1 MSCVTSILRRAL
13 AVCLF
18 MTLLLSAAPMLVVHA
33 EEAEDGSPVVIT
45 LDPGHGGKK
54 SADGST
60 GTGTAAAEKFGGK
73 NELFYTMSISA
84 YCKERLEQY
93 QNVEV
98 YLTRE
103 NNEDCPGL
111 VERADMAKA
120 HGSDALIS
128 IHSNSASNASAKG
141 AEIII
146 PNRNLHAKIGEDSEA
161 CAGVIL
167 NTMVEQTGVTR
178 RRIYTKDSSAD
189 RYADNS
195 VADHFQVI
203 RHGKIHEIGVVMIV
217 ECAFLSCEE
226 DYINHFSDEDK
237 LRAMGYSIADGLAAY
252 YNLVP
257 IPEMELIH
265 TSNDE
270 LRYLDESGVQIGQ
283 AFAPGQFD
291 GWNNVLE
298 IEEGSIHTLVDWGW
312 IAYRGDT
319 LQFGYLVNDTEVFDD
334 SFTVEAEQPVLDAAA
349 NLGAPHASRFKGELD
364 TSLFK
369 LGENTV
375 KFCVRLNGELTE
387 VLREYTVTV
396 TERVTEA
403 PTEAPTEPVTEAP
416 SEEAT
421 TTVAETDTQPAP
433 TTGCGS
439 VLSVS
444 VLLIALLGAAFV
456 WQKKE

>member
-1 MSCVTSILRRAL
+1 
-13 AVCLF
+13 
-18 MTLLLSAAPMLVVHA
+18 
-33 EEAEDGSPVVIT
+33 
-45 LDPGHGGKK
+45 
-54 SADGST
+54 
-60 GTGTAAAEKFGGK
+60 
-73 NELFYTMSISA
+73 
-84 YCKERLEQY
+84 
-93 QNVEV
+93 
-98 YLTRE
+98 
-103 NNEDCPGL
+103 
-111 VERADMAKA
+111 
-120 HGSDALIS
+120 
-128 IHSNSASNASAKG
+128 
-141 AEIII
+141 
-146 PNRNLHAKIGEDSEA
+146 
-161 CAGVIL
+161 
-167 NTMVEQTGVTR
+167 
-178 RRIYTKDSSAD
+178 
-189 RYADNS
+189 
-195 VADHFQVI
+195 
-203 RHGKIHEIGVVMIV
+203 
-217 ECAFLSCEE
+217 
-226 DYINHFSDEDK
+226 
-237 LRAMGYSIADGLAAY
+237 MGYSIADGLAAY

-270 LRYLDESGVQIGQ
+270 LRCLDESGVQIGQ

-319 LQFGYLVNDTEVFDD
+319 LQFGYLVNDTDVFDD

-416 SEEAT
+416 SEAAT